1 MRQLRCGDVRYYLIS
16 SYKTRK
22 KWFAAVRLN
31 LPFKCLQQPVWLS
44 CILEVWVI
52 DLLAR
57 HNIYTHTILLHR
69 LYAIENQRE
78 KKEIEDNV
86 QFFSFWKYPPLYIY
100 CKGNV
105 DIFSSLNFSEQKRYI
120 LAWNHN
126 LMIKQNIK
134 KYIYFG
140 KNTYICHTNFF

>member
-1 MRQLRCGDVRYYLIS
+1 MRQLRCGDLRYYLIS

-31 LPFKCLQQPVWLS
+31 LPFKCLQQPVWLW

-105 DIFSSLNFSEQKRYI
+105 DIFTSLYFSEQKRYI

-134 KYIYFG
+134 NNIYFG